1 MIILNPGAF
10 NFCVACAAPNAV
22 EEMHL
27 LRSRAEAIVAFSNMA
42 IWTAVEASG
51 EMHMPGAMLQR
62 LASWLA
68 DMA

>member
-1 MIILNPGAF
+1 MLL
-10 NFCVACAAPNAV
+10 AASNAA
-22 EEMHL
+22 EEVRA

-42 IWTAVEASG
+42 VWAAAEASG
-51 EMHMPGAMLQR
+51 EMHMPAATLQR